1 MQIWLSAYKRCAQ
14 QCEHGGGA
22 GNRTR
27 VLRNQNRAS
36 TGVVCLSFSQFR
48 ISYTRVFDKL
58 ICETVLSTY
67 SQRYADEELSSD
79 ARFQSESAPGLT
91 DLGLAYAA
99 SAKSLRLLSAVS
111 CARISWFTRSFR
123 LPRPASPISTAK
135 VETVHPHGCGKH
147 RRHSIES
154 LS

>member
-1 MQIWLSAYKRCAQ
+1 MGTSKTEFRMKFFYLCNS
-14 QCEHGGGA
+14 GGA

-36 TGVVCLSFSQFR
+36 TGVVCLTFSQFR
-48 ISYTRVFDKL
+48 ISYTRVSDKL
-58 ICETVLSTY
+58 ICETVLSTH
-67 SQRYADEELSSD
+67 SQRYVDEELSSD

-123 LPRPASPISTAK
+123 LPRHASPVSTAK
-135 VETVHPHGCGKH
+135 VETVHPPM
-147 RRHSIES
+147 
-154 LS
+154 

>member
-1 MQIWLSAYKRCAQ
+1 M
-14 QCEHGGGA
+14 
-22 GNRTR
+22 
-27 VLRNQNRAS
+27 
-36 TGVVCLSFSQFR
+36 CLSFSQFR

-67 SQRYADEELSSD
+67 SQRYADEKLSSD

-91 DLGLAYAA
+91 DSGLAYAA

-147 RRHSIES
+147 CRLRDFCAMPLCSCVLSVTNQRDNAKTAHKSAGVARVLRSNLWRR
-154 LS
+154 

>member
-1 MQIWLSAYKRCAQ
+1 M
-14 QCEHGGGA
+14 
-22 GNRTR
+22 
-27 VLRNQNRAS
+27 
-36 TGVVCLSFSQFR
+36 CLSFSQFR

-58 ICETVLSTY
+58 ICENVLSTY
-67 SQRYADEELSSD
+67 SQRYVDEELSSD

-91 DLGLAYAA
+91 DSGLAYAA

-147 RRHSIES
+147 CHVHRGVNLGYRSGGYRCAHDCYALPLFSCIPS
-154 LS
+154 V